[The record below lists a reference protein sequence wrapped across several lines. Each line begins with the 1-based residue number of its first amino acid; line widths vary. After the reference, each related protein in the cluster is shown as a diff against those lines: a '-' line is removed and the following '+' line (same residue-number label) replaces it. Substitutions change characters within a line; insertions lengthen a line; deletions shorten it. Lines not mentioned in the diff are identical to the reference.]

1 MKHEQPD
8 TKQHILD
15 TGEAIILGKGFAA
28 VGLTEILTAAGVPK
42 GSFYHYF
49 KSKEQFGN
57 ELFEHYFSNY
67 LKELDVLFADDG
79 RSAQTRLMAYWHG
92 WLSTQGTCRCE
103 EQCLVVKLSAEV
115 SDLSEPIRDTIRSGT
130 DRVVARLAKLVEAG
144 LADGSLPA
152 ALDPEHTAAT
162 LYQLWLGAS
171 LLTKIRRDD
180 SALQTAL
187 AATRTMLNVND

>member
-1 MKHEQPD
+1 MKHDMPD

-28 VGLTEILTAAGVPK
+28 VGLAEILTAAGVPK

-67 LKELDVLFADDG
+67 LTWLDALFLDDG
-79 RSAQTRLMAYWHG
+79 RSAQTRLMAYWQS
-92 WLSTQGTCRCE
+92 WLSTQGTCRSE

-130 DRVVARLAKLVEAG
+130 DRVVARLAKLIEAG

-152 ALDPEHTAAT
+152 VLEPAHTAAM

-187 AATRTMLNVND
+187 TATRAMLNVSD